1 MNTRIPAWAITNTLL
16 LFTPIILGLGVFS
29 MWFVP
34 NPSIKLPAVIFLA
47 LYYTVVFRIGKRT
60 SGVKSRWAEFQKTH
74 PTWREY
80 SWSALGFVM
89 FLLLGFAGI
98 YVTSAALITSAFGTD
113 VEKEFTVSAFYDPYQ
128 RRCDYLLLLKGL
140 SPVLGNGFCVSSN
153 DAKGTWRKDSKV
165 RLYGRES
172 ILGFRFTRIGS

>member
-1 MNTRIPAWAITNTLL
+1 MKTRIPAWAITNTLL
-16 LFTPIILGLGVFS
+16 LVAPLILGFGVFS

-34 NPSIKLPAVIFLA
+34 NPSIKLPALIFLA
-47 LYYTVVFRIGKRT
+47 LYYTVVFRICKRT
-60 SGVKSRWAEFQKTH
+60 SGVKSLWAEYQKTH

-80 SWSALGFVM
+80 SWAALGFVM

-128 RRCDYLLLLKGL
+128 TTCDYRLLLKGL
-140 SPVLGNGFCVSSN
+140 SPVLGNGFCVSSY
-153 DAKGTWRKDSKV
+153 DAKGTWLKDSKV
-165 RLYGRES
+165 TLYGRRVS
-172 ILGFRFTRIGS
+172 LGFVSPEL